1 MSLFL
6 WYVDEKLAAGSQSAS
21 PISEFS
27 FFFFMGVGSR
37 KSSRPA
43 SPLYIR
49 EEIGTMPHYNVYLQN
64 DRWDILPVG
73 AIAVDSLVG

>member
-1 MSLFL
+1 
-6 WYVDEKLAAGSQSAS
+6 
-21 PISEFS
+21 
-27 FFFFMGVGSR
+27 MGVGSR